1 MLRLIGGTHKH
12 SERLLSR
19 SGPSWDSRVLI
30 LRDRAGQ
37 KGNNRLHECH
47 HETITHLQP
56 IMQMEGDLSSIT
68 AGGVG
73 QRGKASK
80 RGSPSV
86 QWKSQ

>member
-1 MLRLIGGTHKH
+1 MLRLIGDIHKH

-19 SGPSWDSRVLI
+19 SGPGWDGQGVI

-37 KGNNRLHECH
+37 RGNNRLHKCH

-68 AGGVG
+68 AGGG
-73 QRGKASK
+73 GLRGKAKK

-86 QWKSQ
+86 KWKSQ